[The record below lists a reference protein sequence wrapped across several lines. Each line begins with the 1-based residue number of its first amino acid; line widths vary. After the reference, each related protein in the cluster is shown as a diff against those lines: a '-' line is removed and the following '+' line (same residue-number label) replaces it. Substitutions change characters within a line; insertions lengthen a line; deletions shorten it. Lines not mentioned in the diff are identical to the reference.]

1 MRVKFFGYFEQFHN
15 KDTVRINV
23 PPKVFAN
30 TLNYADIKTYVV
42 PVGTVWKVERV
53 DVPNKKIRGTCFVN
67 IAGFEPFPATHD
79 FDLEEVDI
87 NLNRSVTF
95 ADEDAIAADQ
105 TAALLRSV
113 LDNLFAYHD
122 ARDDIITAMLQTYIR
137 HAPKLKS
144 FATWVDR

>member
-1 MRVKFFGYFEQFHN
+1 M
-15 KDTVRINV
+15 
-23 PPKVFAN
+23 
-30 TLNYADIKTYVV
+30 
-42 PVGTVWKVERV
+42 PVGTVWNVERV
-53 DVPNKKIRGTCFVN
+53 DFPNKKIRGICFVN
-67 IAGFEPFPATHD
+67 IAGFDPFPVTHAFD
-79 FDLEEVDI
+79 FEEVDI

-122 ARDDIITAMLQTYIR
+122 ARDDVITAMLQTYIR